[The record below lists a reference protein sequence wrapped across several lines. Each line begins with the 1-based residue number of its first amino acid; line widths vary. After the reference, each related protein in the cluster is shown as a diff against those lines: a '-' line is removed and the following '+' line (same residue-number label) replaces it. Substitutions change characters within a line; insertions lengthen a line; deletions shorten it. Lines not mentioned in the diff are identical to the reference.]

1 MRKVKKN
8 SEAIIKKIDS
18 SVLGFIIKFFPII
31 DRIVAEEVAPDTWK
45 KIYLIQVLSEI
56 VFFK

>member
-31 DRIVAEEVAPDTWK
+31 DRIDAEEIAPST
-45 KIYLIQVLSEI
+45 
-56 VFFK
+56 